1 MTLLCWVAVPL
12 LAEPMKWNCICLL
25 GTMAIYIF
33 NFWSISNF
41 LASKHLTV
49 FISQWLCITCFNE
62 TFVYT
67 VITFF
72 HQQFTMHSRAARI
85 HREWI
90 ILFQLTTLGCRVIL
104 LGLHVVVLLAAFCLQ
119 LLDCAGEDNISLPA
133 PLYNIVCFYHNKYV
147 ISKLFLCNFMSVISH
162 IFLWIFVFTSASLQ
176 CQQPMPGSHVQ
187 PWRRLMPALPYP
199 CGLAQC
205 FLYI

>member
-12 LAEPMKWNCICLL
+12 LAEPMKWICVCLL

-67 VITFF
+67 VITF
-72 HQQFTMHSRAARI
+72 
-85 HREWI
+85 
-90 ILFQLTTLGCRVIL
+90 
-104 LGLHVVVLLAAFCLQ
+104 LLAAFCLQ
-119 LLDCAGEDNISLPA
+119 LLDFAGEDHISLPA

-176 CQQPMPGSHVQ
+176 CQQSMPGSHVQ
-187 PWRRLMPALPYP
+187 AWRRLMPALPYP
-199 CGLAQC
+199 RGLAQC